1 MTAWPPVTL
10 PGTQLRRVR
19 AASTG
24 ADYRVSVWLPEGE
37 APPGGFPAV
46 YVLDANALFATF
58 VEAVRRGS
66 RRVDATGVAPMA
78 VVGIGHDADAL
89 FANTLR
95 RRDFTWG
102 PPAGEPAPAD
112 GPVGGGPAL
121 LSFLAD
127 ELAPALRADL
137 PLDAARQTLFGHS
150 LAGQFV
156 LQALAER
163 PDAFRTWAAI
173 SPSIWWDQA
182 GLAARLAAAL
192 PHATAP
198 NVFMAVGEWEGEVP
212 PWQRAHPGHDTLV
225 ARRAQ
230 RSMVGNAQALAQDM
244 AGWLGPDRFAFRIFP
259 DEDHASV
266 VMVACQRTLRF
277 ATARSLA
284 P

>member
-10 PGTQLRRVR
+10 PASQLRRAH
-19 AASTG
+19 AATNG
-24 ADYRVSVWLPEGE
+24 ADYRVSVWLPEGDP
-37 APPGGFPAV
+37 PPGGFPTI

-78 VVGIGHDADAL
+78 VIGIGHDADEL

-95 RRDFTWG
+95 RRDYTWG
-102 PPAGEPAPAD
+102 PPANEPTPTD
-112 GPVGGGPAL
+112 GPVGGGPAF
-121 LSFLAD
+121 LSFLVD
-127 ELAPALRADL
+127 ELAPALQKDL

-163 PDAFRTWAAI
+163 PDAFRSWAAI

-182 GLAARLAAAL
+182 GLAARLAATL
-192 PHATAP
+192 PQAP
-198 NVFMAVGEWEGEVP
+198 APSVLMAVGEWEGEVP
-212 PWQRAHPGHDTLV
+212 PWQRAHPGHDKLV

-230 RSMVGNAQALAQDM
+230 RSMLGHAEALAQDM
-244 AGWLGPDRFAFRIFP
+244 AGWLGSERFTFRIFP

-277 ATARSLA
+277 ATAQNRA